1 MQTCSR
7 TAVASGHQCR
17 QKSVA
22 SVTEAYHE
30 QEATCGHKVEDGS
43 RQAAN
48 LQCEGGEKKHKQ
60 QSLLSAIVR
69 CGNSFCV
76 SSVTLSVLHWAI
88 MKPLFRKRNIWEGIK
103 IADLFLLGEAV
114 LEHRI

>member
-1 MQTCSR
+1 MQACSR
-7 TAVASGHQCR
+7 TAAASGHLCR

-22 SVTEAYHE
+22 SVTEDYHE
-30 QEATCGHKVEDGS
+30 QEAARGHKVVDGS

-76 SSVTLSVLHWAI
+76 SSVKLSVLHWAI
-88 MKPLFRKRNIWEGIK
+88 VKPLCRKCNVWEGIK
-103 IADLFLLGEAV
+103 IADLFLLREAV
-114 LEHRI
+114 LECRI